1 MPKINITTL
10 YRVVIM
16 TIVICLV
23 FVIHCLVRF
32 TYILLSGFRE
42 KKFQLFLNP
51 SKTPTPNNPH
61 SLVFHSTQGF
71 GPIFTCEE
79 SFTIRI
85 LFPILKGF
93 SFTITICY
101 SLCFCTLISIRILFP
116 IFVSISI

>member
-1 MPKINITTL
+1 MSKVPKINITTL

-42 KKFQLFLNP
+42 KKFQLFLKS

-61 SLVFHSTQGF
+61 SLVFHSSQ
-71 GPIFTCEE
+71 
-79 SFTIRI
+79 
-85 LFPILKGF
+85 
-93 SFTITICY
+93 
-101 SLCFCTLISIRILFP
+101 
-116 IFVSISI
+116 